1 MLHILFPNLFPSL
14 DESTEAFVAGPINS
28 IRSNKI
34 EGLDNLGP
42 RYTWSERPAYLH
54 LDAIEFK
61 DIRGGIICYYNPPV
75 HSVGNPGLDAYL
87 EAIKIVS
94 DNKGEFQFLI
104 LYGGADPVH
113 AGGDLKESLSKL
125 DKTIETRKEMEAIG
139 AQAEDI
145 DALFNWGDMRLEKG
159 FALYEAVRSLS
170 EDVRLISLCGGGTR
184 FGGSAEIALM
194 SDYLVGD
201 SRSRMCFSEAMI
213 GLIPGWSGVGRAL
226 TKAGLL
232 NAKFMA
238 MTSTEVKAL
247 QLREI
252 GVYNL
257 VVEIPLPFPKLER
270 TGDKEGDTGRYWDA
284 LQRHN
289 DETSLL
295 LLPKALE
302 LGVCPKGDIPV
313 LEEENRKKLSTVGEI
328 AEQVARR
335 KDPETYRGLWEKPLA
350 EVRERIS
357 TLGRPLAPQSIEALE
372 GLFSGYDPSRFSE
385 KEFVRAEMEADAR
398 LYRDPRFMAEIIA
411 TLEGKVANFK
421 ED

>member
-1 MLHILFPNLFPSL
+1 M
-14 DESTEAFVAGPINS
+14 AGPIDS
-28 IRSNKI
+28 VRSGKT
-34 EGLDNLGP
+34 EGFNNLGP
-42 RYTWSERPAYLH
+42 RYTWSEGISYLH

-87 EAIKIVS
+87 EAIRIVS
-94 DNKGEFQFLI
+94 ENREAFQFLI
-104 LYGGADPVH
+104 FHGGTDPVH

-125 DKTIETRKEMEAIG
+125 DKTIETKKEMEAKG
-139 AQAEDI
+139 AKAGDI
-145 DALFNWGDMRLEKG
+145 DDLYSWGDMRLEKG
-159 FALYEAVRSLS
+159 FALYNGIRSLS
-170 EDVRLISLCGGGTR
+170 EDVRLISICGGGTR
-184 FGGSAEIALM
+184 FGGSAEVALM

-201 SRSRMCFSEAMI
+201 SRSGMCFSEAMI
-213 GLIPGWSGVGRAL
+213 GLIPGWSGIGRTI

-238 MTSTEVKAL
+238 TTSTEVKAL

-257 VVEIPLPFPKLER
+257 VVEIPLSFPKLER
-270 TGDKEGDTGRYWDA
+270 TEDKKGDRARYRDA

-289 DETSLL
+289 DETGLL
-295 LLPKALE
+295 LLPKALG
-302 LGVCPKGDIPV
+302 LGVCPEDDIPV
-313 LEEENRKKLSTVGEI
+313 LEEAKRKNLATEGEI

-335 KDPETYRGLWEKPLA
+335 KDPETYRGLWGKPLA
-350 EVRERIS
+350 EVREQIA

-372 GLFSGYDPSRFSE
+372 GLFSGYDPSRFDE

-398 LYRDPRFMAEIIA
+398 LYRDPRFRAGIIA
-411 TLEGKVANFK
+411 TLEQKVANFK

>member
-1 MLHILFPNLFPSL
+1 M
-14 DESTEAFVAGPINS
+14 AGPIDS
-28 IRSNKI
+28 LRSDKI
-34 EGLDNLGP
+34 EGLKNLGP
-42 RYTWSERPAYLH
+42 RYTWSEGQAYLY
-54 LDAIEFK
+54 LDAVQFHDAK
-61 DIRGGIICYYNPPV
+61 GGIICYYNPPV

-87 EAIKIVS
+87 GSIKVVS
-94 DNKGEFQFLI
+94 EDRGAFQFLI
-104 LYGGADPVH
+104 LYGGCDPVH

-125 DKTIETRKEMEAIG
+125 DKTIESKKEMEAKG
-139 AQAEDI
+139 VEPEDI
-145 DALFNWGDMRLEKG
+145 DALFGWGDMRLEKG
-159 FALYEAVRSLS
+159 FALYNGIRSLS

-184 FGGSAEIALM
+184 FGGSAEVALM

-201 SRSRMCFSEAMI
+201 SRSVMCLSEAMI
-213 GLIPGWSGVGRAL
+213 GLIPGWSGVGRTL

-238 MTSTEVKAL
+238 MTSTEINAH

-257 VVEIPLPFPKLER
+257 VVEIQFPFPRLER
-270 TGDKEGDTGRYWDA
+270 TDDREADKTRYREA

-289 DETSLL
+289 DEVGLL

-302 LGVCPKGDIPV
+302 LGACPKDDIPV
-313 LEEENRKKLSTVGEI
+313 LEKAKRKVLATAGEI

-350 EVRERIS
+350 EVREQIA

-372 GLFSGYDPSRFSE
+372 ELFSGYDPSRFDE

-398 LYRDPRFMAEIIA
+398 LYRDPRFRAGIIA
-411 TLEGKVANFK
+411 TLEQKVANYK